1 MAEKILDVFAEKDK
15 YDIALITTFNF
26 DISFF
31 ERSILNRLYENN
43 VKKVSL
49 FVDSY
54 ELNRALSEINYSSIG
69 KKYIVNPIEMKEAFH
84 PKVILLLGQTCAK
97 LVVSSANITIS
108 GYLKNNEI
116 FNVFEYDDKHPENLT
131 VITSAISFFEQLN
144 NRSFNHDKSLFEEIK
159 NLIYYGK
166 TSKNEELQLIH
177 NLNEPILS
185 QVAEIINDVI
195 VIDIAVPYYDN
206 SATALKSIY
215 SSFPNAKI
223 NLYLQQKKCKFPLAH
238 KNTDF
243 INYICGFNECGE
255 SNTFYH
261 GKVFRFTT
269 QNAVYYLYGSANCTQ
284 SALCK
289 SANDN
294 GNIECCVLE
303 KGLPGDFEDFFNNFN
318 IIHDSENLEC
328 HLLTF
333 ERETDG
339 NFFFR
344 YGVIDNDL
352 VLNIGYTRK
361 IDGTEAFY
369 NEKKLNCV
377 YNNNSLVISIPAED
391 VSDGNLIQ
399 IVLRF
404 DEKEEIIKCWYTDET
419 LINFNREKTSEIAL
433 YSASLYND
441 DSEEYID
448 DVRTIITAMT
458 LNHDEALKEQLL
470 KEKIRGN
477 RRADEDSDFDDGE
490 GIISY
495 LIPDA
500 SEIEQYHKYD
510 YIDKHFKIPCFKL
523 FNEKYIN
530 HCRNKTSAKSAFV
543 GARKTPQE
551 REPNSSELRFKRFVK
566 SRVKDMLDP
575 RFVECISLEHYI
587 FCVSTILGIFDKY
600 SLKDNVKDMFE
611 HEYLVSIR
619 TQFLEVLI
627 SKDMPEDTPEEIK
640 NTFLGL
646 ICQMMLESNKQ
657 VADKYTVEYKNKEI
671 LKNLDL
677 RFQFRENMYEY
688 ICAAIDT
695 INEYACLYSGYQEAY
710 DFIDKSFGYAT
721 NTELEKII
729 RADYGETTRILFDEN
744 KISIFSQTTDIKH
757 YFIPKERT
765 IQELKKAYTN
775 NAAGRYLK
783 IEIENIANVPEN
795 SNYVN
800 IVRDEIDLFKSSCVQ
815 RIIRKNGKEDKPT
828 RTRL

>member
-26 DISFF
+26 DIGFF

-54 ELNRALSEINYSSIG
+54 ELNKALSEINYSSIG
-69 KKYIVNPIEMKEAFH
+69 KKYIVNPIEMNEAFH

-116 FNVFEYDDKHPENLT
+116 FNAFEYDDKHPENLT
-131 VITSAISFFEQLN
+131 LITSAISFFEQLN
-144 NRSFNHDKSLFEEIK
+144 NRSFNHDKTLFEEIK
-159 NLIYYGK
+159 KLIYYGK
-166 TSKNEELQLIH
+166 TSKNEELQLLH
-177 NLNEPILS
+177 NLNKAILS
-185 QVAEIINDVI
+185 QVAEIIRDVI
-195 VIDIAVPYYDN
+195 AIDIAVPYYDN
-206 SATALKSIY
+206 SAVAIQSIY

-223 NLYLQQKKCKFPLAH
+223 NLYLQQKKCKFPLVY
-238 KNTDF
+238 KNANF
-243 INYICGFNECGE
+243 INSICGFNKCGE
-255 SNTFYH
+255 STTFYH

-269 QNAVYYLYGSANCTQ
+269 QNAVYYLYGSANCTK

-289 SANDN
+289 STNDN
-294 GNIECCVLE
+294 GNVECCVLE
-303 KGLPGDFEDFFNNFN
+303 KGLPEDFEDFFNNFN
-318 IIHDSENLEC
+318 IIADSENLEC

-344 YGVIDNDL
+344 YGVINNDL

-361 IDGTEAFY
+361 IDGIEAFY

-377 YNNNSLVISIPAED
+377 YSNNSLVISIPAED
-391 VSDGNLIQ
+391 VSDDNLIQ
-399 IVLRF
+399 LVLRF

-419 LINFNREKTSEIAL
+419 LLNFNREKTSEVAL
-433 YSASLYND
+433 YSVSLFND
-441 DSEEYID
+441 DAEKYVEDIRIIM
-448 DVRTIITAMT
+448 DVLS
-458 LNHDEALKEQLL
+458 LNLDEALKEKLL
-470 KEKIRGN
+470 KEKIMEKKET
-477 RRADEDSDFDDGE
+477 DEEPDVDDDE

-495 LIPDA
+495 LIPEA
-500 SEIEQYHKYD
+500 SEIEQYRKYE
-510 YIDKHFKIPCFKL
+510 YIDKQFKIPYFKL
-523 FNEKYIN
+523 FNEEYVK
-530 HCRNKTSAKSAFV
+530 HCQNKLCRESDSV
-543 GARKTPQE
+543 RERKVPQE
-551 REPNSSELRFKRFVK
+551 REPYSYEIKFKRFVK
-566 SRVKDMLDP
+566 NRVKDMLDP
-575 RFVECISLEHYI
+575 RFIEFVSLEHYV

-611 HEYLVSIR
+611 HEYLVGIR
-619 TQFLEVLI
+619 TQFLEALI
-627 SKDMPEDTPEEIK
+627 SKDMPENTSEEIK

-688 ICAAIDT
+688 ICTAIDT
-695 INEYACLYSGYQEAY
+695 INEYAYLYNGYQEAY

-729 RADYGETTRILFDEN
+729 RTDYGETTRIIFSEN
-744 KISIFSQTTDIKH
+744 QIAIFSQTTTIKN
-757 YFIPKERT
+757 YFVPKERT
-765 IQELKKAYTN
+765 IQELRKAYSN
-775 NAAGRYLK
+775 NVVGRYLK
-783 IEIENIANVPEN
+783 IEVENIADLPAN
-795 SNYVN
+795 SNYAY
-800 IVRDEIDLFKSSCVQ
+800 IVREEIDFHTSMRRQK
-815 RIIRKNGKEDKPT
+815 IIRKNGIEDKPT
-828 RTRL
+828 RTKL